1 VPSKFGSEKLC
12 LVLHLASNPGDAPG
26 QVAEALQT
34 LGISFKA
41 INSRGKKQRVFS
53 PDALT
58 DALAQHAKAKFGT
71 TTELL
76 EHPKVKL
83 HGPTSFA
90 RVSTRILAK
99 GSSRP
104 GDERFPPVIE
114 IFWSPGGEVSVP
126 GRKELD
132 RFLKV
137 LTGAVSVRVGAAG
150 VAWGGIERP
159 MMKDGPAVAAE
170 MLAAMLARPHAHSN
184 HRSLL
189 DTTSAGLEPGFWNFF
204 GADHLSRLDKSSLA
218 RAKRTDFGSAGASFA
233 LFEAAPLEATRE
245 VLEAHTTFA
254 RSLGPL
260 YPPRPISELSG
271 SLSIPKSAG
280 FSLSRWLERYSDE
293 ELLERL
299 RWAQSVTTA
308 R

>member
-41 INSRGKKQRVFS
+41 INSRGKKQLAFS

-76 EHPKVKL
+76 EHPKAKH

-90 RVSTRILAK
+90 RVSTRILGK
-99 GSSRP
+99 GSSQP
-104 GDERFPPVIE
+104 DDERFPPVIE
-114 IFWSPGGEVSVP
+114 VVWSLGGDISVP
-126 GRKELD
+126 GRKDLD
-132 RFLKV
+132 RFLK
-137 LTGAVSVRVGAAG
+137 LLARAVTVRVGAAG

-159 MMKDGPAVAAE
+159 MMKDGPAVASE

-184 HRSLL
+184 HRALL
-189 DTTSAGLEPGFWNFF
+189 DTTSAALEPGFWNFL
-204 GADHLSRLDKSSLA
+204 GANHLERLGKSSPA
-218 RAKRTDFGSAGASFA
+218 SAKRTDFGAAGASFA
-233 LFEAAPLEATRE
+233 LSEAAPLEATDK

-271 SLSIPKSAG
+271 SVSIPKSGG
-280 FSLSRWLERYSDE
+280 FSLSRWLARYSDE

-299 RWAQSVTTA
+299 RSA
-308 R
+308 RKMAKP